1 MSNGLF
7 NLKQVMQAIQ
17 QGGWSAQKP
26 PAVEYLVVAGGGSGG
41 GGSFYGRGGGGAGG
55 LLQGISPVPN
65 GQTILV
71 TVGAGGATAAGNA
84 STNPGANSV
93 FGSITALGGGS
104 TGGSGSGFGGTG
116 GSGSGGGTDK
126 QIGGQGTAGQG
137 NAGGAGVYV
146 TGGGGGGGA
155 GTVGLN
161 CISSF
166 GGNGGAGIASAISGT
181 VTAYAGGGGGGITAG
196 VNGGT
201 LGQGGVGGGGLGGR
215 QSGSSS
221 NENGS
226 PGTANTGGGGGSS
239 GGFNTNSGGAGGS
252 GIVIVSY
259 PDVYA
264 AATTTTGTPTVST
277 SGSGSLL
284 TTGTTYLRYAGQT
297 PFSFGTSDFTIEMW
311 AYRPAGAVLGV
322 LFDFRSGSNGAF
334 PYLFKDTDNLL
345 YYYVNTASRITSSVG
360 LTANAWS
367 HIAIC
372 RSGTV
377 TTMYIN
383 GASVGTWTDTTNYSV
398 GASAPTLFAD
408 NTNLYSFTG
417 NISNV
422 RIVKGVCVYTGAFT
436 APAGPLQAT
445 QPAGTNIAAI
455 TGTQTSLLL
464 NTVSGAYVADSST
477 NSYSPSNTIAVTP
490 PWNALSP
497 FTGTGYKN
505 RVYTWTTSGSIT
517 F

>member
-1 MSNGLF
+1 MAQGLF
-7 NLKQVMQAIQ
+7 TLRQVNQAIR
-17 QGGWSAQKP
+17 QGAWTTGTKTST
-26 PAVEYLVVAGGGSGG
+26 VEYLVVAGGGGAGNNGG
-41 GGSFYGRGGGGAGG
+41 GGGGGGG
-55 LLQGISPVPN
+55 LLTGIVPVAS
-65 GQTILV
+65 GSSITV
-71 TVGAGGATAAGNA
+71 TVGAGGATSPSSGVAGVNGTA
-84 STNPGANSV
+84 SV
-93 FGSITALGGGS
+93 FGSISSA
-104 TGGSGSGFGGTG
+104 
-116 GSGSGGGTDK
+116 
-126 QIGGQGTAGQG
+126 
-137 NAGGAGVYV
+137 
-146 TGGGGGGGA
+146 GGGGGGYGAPATAGTSGGSGGGGSSYSSGVSFGVGGQPIANQGNKGGDATYGGTVNIYDAGGGGA
-155 GTVGLN
+155 GMPGTTNPG
-161 CISSF
+161 ISSTF
-166 GGNGGAGIASAISGT
+166 APTGGSGIASAISGT
-181 VTAYAGGGGGGITAG
+181 VTAYAGGGGGYLDAGGIAAA
-196 VNGGT
+196 
-201 LGQGGVGGGGLGGR
+201 GGVGGGGAGGY
-215 QSGSSS
+215 SAG
-221 NENGS
+221 GTA
-226 PGTANTGGGGGSS
+226 GTANTGGGGG
-239 GGFNTNSGGAGGS
+239 GNGAAGGS
-252 GIVIVSY
+252 GRVIVSY

-264 AATTTTGTPTVST
+264 APTATTGSPTVST

-284 TTGTTYLRYAGQT
+284 TTGTPYLRYAGQT
-297 PFSFGTSDFTIEMW
+297 PFSFGTGDFTIEMW
-311 AYRPAGAVLGV
+311 AYRPAGAVLGI
-322 LFDFRSGSNGAF
+322 LFDFRFGSNGAF

-345 YYYVNTASRITSSVG
+345 YYYVNSASRITSSVG

-417 NISNV
+417 NVSNV

-436 APAGPLQAT
+436 PPTGPLQAT
-445 QPAGTNIAAI
+445 QPAGTNISAI

-477 NSYSPSNTIAVTP
+477 NSYSPINTIAVTP

-505 RVYTWTTSGSIT
+505 RVYTWTSSGSIT